1 MYVRAA
7 LLALALGHASATTKD
22 DEVLAA
28 LHAVDDA
35 QLMAEVARRNL
46 AAPQDHR
53 ALKPNRPWESRA
65 YPRNLMTSKKLDPR
79 RRHRRLPFAAA
90 AGREQWRA
98 AFTPVSNRPIYNF
111 DSGDISHKF
120 SRPPAAA
127 RWRAARRRWPRRAL
141 AGPGWAR
148 SPSRG
153 SGRARRR
160 ARAPPP
166 PETAGGR
173 P

>member
-65 YPRNLMTSKKLDPR
+65 CPRNLMTSKRLDPR
-79 RRHRRLPFAAA
+79 RRRRPLED
-90 AGREQWRA
+90 GG
-98 AFTPVSNRPIYNF
+98 V
-111 DSGDISHKF
+111 
-120 SRPPAAA
+120 RPP
-127 RWRAARRRWPRRAL
+127 RVEWRV
-141 AGPGWAR
+141 GVKN
-148 SPSRG
+148 
-153 SGRARRR
+153 
-160 ARAPPP
+160 
-166 PETAGGR
+166 
-173 P
+173 